1 MTAPC
6 ANGLSVR
13 RLACRRGEVTLFS
26 QLDFDVRPGDL
37 MQIAGPNG
45 SGKTSLLRL
54 LAGLALADEG
64 EVSWCGEAI
73 DRQRAV
79 FNAAM
84 TFLGHKDG
92 VKARLTPLENLAV
105 EARLGGGAP
114 FDRVTGLAALQRLGL
129 AHRQDL
135 PCRRLSAGQ
144 CRRVALARLLVHG
157 KPLWILDEP
166 LTALDAAGR
175 VEVEQ
180 LLLHHVT
187 VGGMAVFTT
196 HHGLRLAGL
205 RTVMLGAGEA

>member
-1 MTAPC
+1 MSALL

-13 RLACRRGEVTLFS
+13 GLTCWRGEACLFRR
-26 QLDFDVRPGDL
+26 LDFDVRPGDL
-37 MQIAGPNG
+37 VQIAGANG

-73 DRQRAV
+73 RRQRAA

-92 VKARLTPLENLAV
+92 VKGRLTPLEHLAV
-105 EARLGGGAP
+105 EAKLGGVAS
-114 FDRVTGLAALQRLGL
+114 FDQTAGRAALRRLGL
-129 AHRQDL
+129 TQREEL

-144 CRRVALARLLVHG
+144 CRRVGLARLLAHG

-175 VEVEQ
+175 GVVEG
-180 LLLHHVT
+180 LLLRHVDR
-187 VGGMAVFTT
+187 GGMAVFTT
-196 HHGLRLAGL
+196 HHGLRLPGL
-205 RTVMLGAGEA
+205 RTVMLGADGA

>member
-1 MTAPC
+1 MA
-6 ANGLSVR
+6 
-13 RLACRRGEVTLFS
+13 LFS
-26 QLDFDVRPGDL
+26 QLDFDVCPGDL
-37 MQIAGPNG
+37 VQIAGPNG

-64 EVSWCGEAI
+64 EVTWYGEAI
-73 DRQRAV
+73 GRQRAV

-92 VKARLTPLENLAV
+92 VKARLTPLEQLAF
-105 EARLGGGAP
+105 EARLGGGES
-114 FDRVTGLAALQRLGL
+114 FDRAAGLAALQRLGL
-129 AHRQDL
+129 AHREDL

-144 CRRVALARLLVHG
+144 CRRVGLARLLVHA

-175 VEVEQ
+175 ELVEG
-180 LLLHHVT
+180 LLLHHVAA
-187 VGGMAVFTT
+187 GGMAVFTT
-196 HHGLRLAGL
+196 HHGLRLPGL